1 MVIVGGGITG
11 LAAALIAS
19 KSGAKVTV
27 LEASDEP
34 GGLLKTF
41 EIGQNRLE
49 HFYHHFFNHDAEL
62 HWLISHLGL
71 EEKVIYKNTRMG
83 VFREGK
89 IFDFTT
95 PRDLLSYTPMN
106 WLDKLRFVI
115 SSWYLGNWAKW
126 QKNEHISAYRWL
138 ARWSGKSTFEAL
150 WKPLL
155 DVKFGS
161 LAHSVPLAWMI
172 GRLRQRFHSRRA
184 GQEQLGYMHGSL
196 QVLLDALI
204 GRLKDS
210 GVNLIVNAKVDQV
223 TVSNNCLLNVIANE
237 SFIDGDK
244 FLFTIPGNYVGDMLR
259 PTHSSLSH
267 RLNEVKYFN
276 AVCVILELNKA
287 LTDKYWLNI
296 ADPGY
301 AFGGVIEQTNFVDPI
316 QYNGSHIV
324 YLSRYFSDEEAV
336 ILFLLILAGVIF
348 IIFFGSML
356 APAIAAVI
364 VAFIL
369 QGLVTK
375 LNRLGIPE
383 IVSIIGVFFV
393 FLGLLIG
400 VLFGLLPLIWTQV
413 TGLAGEAPRIFRE
426 MQSYLEVLPEQYPT
440 LISMEGIN
448 TIYNQVTTEAGRMTQ
463 WLVSFSLES
472 IPDLVALLIYMVLL
486 PILVFFFLKDRRVLL
501 GAIARMLPS
510 QRMPLVAQSKRH

>member
-324 YLSRYFSDEEAV
+324 YLSRYFSDEEAIANMSNDEIAKLMIGKLQDLNHNFSEDWIRSV
-336 ILFLLILAGVIF
+336 RTFRSSTAATICD
-348 IIFFGSML
+348 SMFSKKVPSCKTEISNMFV
-356 APAIAAVI
+356 ANMSHIYPDERSANNSIRVAAE
-364 VAFIL
+364 ACRCM
-369 QGLVTK
+369 GYDSK
-375 LNRLGIPE
+375 YIP
-383 IVSIIGVFFV
+383 SNQSLSGKIGF
-393 FLGLLIG
+393 
-400 VLFGLLPLIWTQV
+400 
-413 TGLAGEAPRIFRE
+413 
-426 MQSYLEVLPEQYPT
+426 
-440 LISMEGIN
+440 
-448 TIYNQVTTEAGRMTQ
+448 
-463 WLVSFSLES
+463 
-472 IPDLVALLIYMVLL
+472 
-486 PILVFFFLKDRRVLL
+486 
-501 GAIARMLPS
+501 
-510 QRMPLVAQSKRH
+510 